1 MIRPPRV
8 LKDYQESGALN
19 ALINFTAAIGP
30 NTFVTKSGDLMAIVA
45 VPGIDDECL
54 DASDIEQITHR
65 FQTGLSVFNERF
77 RVYQYL
83 LKRDQ
88 PNIPHRDYS
97 NPVVQAAVQN
107 RIDYLTHRSPSL
119 HTIEIFWAVIYEGW
133 RSSRSFKDR
142 FSAWVTRPKASLR
155 QMVSTDQTIEHLKQ
169 QLEQAEE
176 LLMNRVNAFVIQL
189 RDSVPAEILDTDHA
203 YRFLRRLLNYSPHKA
218 ETVGLN
224 YDQFLDFQACDSL
237 LECHR
242 DHLRLDN
249 YFVQALTLKEPPA
262 HTFAHLFRALQEIP
276 ANFIIASEW
285 KRENNGNIRQ
295 IIQSKRRHFHN
306 TKTGL
311 SAQVSSTPAGPGD
324 VLVDDAAVANVS
336 DLGAC
341 LRELEVQGNYFGQF
355 SMTVVLYDEEP
366 SKLRRSVAEVSK
378 VFATQGAQLT
388 EESYN
393 LLNAWLAVIPGN
405 STYNVRRLWLLNT
418 NYADLAFLFRPSVGA
433 LVNSHLNAEY
443 LAVFET
449 NQHTPY
455 FFNLHHLDVGH
466 MLALGMTGSGK
477 SFLMN
482 FLLTYLQKYD
492 PLTFIFDLGGSY
504 RPLTEMFQGVYV
516 PVGIESS
523 SFSINPFCL
532 PPTQDNLHFLFSFVK
547 LLIECGGGSPTGQD
561 ERDLHEQI
569 ANVYEL
575 EPEQR
580 RLGTLAQILNRKLA
594 QPLSKWVGDGQFGR
608 LFDNAHDNFTLSRF
622 QAFDFEGMRNYPQ
635 VVEPL
640 LFYVLH
646 RASAVVSDPKLA
658 TTLKVFVID
667 EAWRFLQH
675 PTTKAYAV
683 EALKTWRKRNA
694 SMILATQSSEDLLNS
709 ETLRIIVE
717 SSPTQLFLANPGMDV
732 AAYKEVF
739 HLNQTQAEMIS
750 RLIPK
755 RQILLKRPDMAKL
768 LNLNVDPK
776 GYWLYS
782 NNARDNEKRR
792 LAFERHGIEKGLEIL
807 AKETLL

>member
-1 MIRPPRV
+1 MIRPARV

-19 ALINFTAAIGP
+19 ALINVHAAIGP
-30 NTFVTKSGDLMAIVA
+30 NTFVTKSGDLVAILA
-45 VPGIDDECL
+45 VSGVDDECL

-65 FQTGLSVFNERF
+65 FQTALPIFNEKYRL
-77 RVYQYL
+77 YQYL

-88 PNIPHRDYS
+88 PTLPHLDYANS
-97 NPVVQAAVQN
+97 VVQTAVRN
-107 RIDYLTHRSPSL
+107 RIDYLTHRSPPL
-119 HTIEIFWAVIYEGW
+119 HTIETYWAVVYEGW
-133 RSSRSFKDR
+133 RPSGSFKDQ
-142 FSAWVTRPKASLR
+142 FSAWLTKPKASLK
-155 QMVSTDQTIEHLKQ
+155 QMVSTDQTIENLKQ

-176 LLMNRVNAFVIQL
+176 LLMNRLNAFVIQL
-189 RDSVPAEILDTDHA
+189 RNSVPIQILDTDRG
-203 YRFLRRLLNYSPHKA
+203 YRLLRRLLNYAPHKA

-224 YDQFLDFQACDSL
+224 YDLFVDFQACDSL

-249 YFVQALTLKEPPA
+249 HFVQLLTVKEPPSQ
-262 HTFAHLFRALQEIP
+262 TFAHIFRALQEIP

-285 KRENNGNIRQ
+285 MRENNWKSRQ
-295 IIQSKRRHFHN
+295 VIQSKRRHFNN
-306 TKTGL
+306 TKTSL
-311 SAQVSSTPAGPGD
+311 SAQASTTPTAPGD

-336 DLGAC
+336 ELGAC
-341 LRELEVQGNYFGQF
+341 LTEIEVHGNYFGEF
-355 SMTVVLYDEEP
+355 SMTVVLYDEDR

-405 STYNVRRLWLLNT
+405 STYNVRRLRLLNT

-443 LAVFET
+443 LAVLET

-466 MLALGMTGSGK
+466 LLALGMTGSGK

-504 RPLTEMFQGVYV
+504 KPLTQMFHGVYV
-516 PVGIESS
+516 PVGVESS

-547 LLIECGGGSPTGQD
+547 LLIECGGGSLTGQD

-580 RLGTLAQILNRKLA
+580 RLGTLAHILNRKLA

-608 LFDNAHDNFTLSRF
+608 LFDNAKDNFTLSRF

-646 RASAVVSDPKLA
+646 RASAAVADPKLA
-658 TTLKVFVID
+658 TTLAVFLID

-675 PTTKAYAV
+675 PTTKAYVV

-709 ETLRIIVE
+709 ETLRVIVE
-717 SSPTQLFLANPGMDV
+717 SCPTQLFLANPGMDV
-732 AAYKEVF
+732 AAYREVF

-782 NNARDNEKRR
+782 NNPRDNEKKR
-792 LAFERHGIEKGLEIL
+792 LTFERYGIEKGLEIL